1 VYSYL
6 VRHGRLHHRLLLA
19 ALLIGTFAALLG
31 SPAGA
36 LAVPLPCD
44 VDCPSPTPQYALHI
58 TVTGYG
64 SVSDGQTTLC
74 TQNTSCTLHY
84 DAGTDLTLVANPVSG
99 FTFTGWSGD
108 CSGTG
113 NCSATMTQDRT
124 VTASFADLTPP
135 AAPTIGSP
143 TDGQVIQSAN
153 GGSTSVSFTDSSSDA
168 THFLC
173 RMDVNVSSGATLC
186 TSGWGTGDL
195 STGTHTVYVW
205 ATDPSDNISS
215 PASRSFKVVNLPDT
229 TLGGT
234 PAAGSLTSSTATAFS
249 YTSPTGTS
257 YECTLDGTIVPC
269 SPNLG
274 PVGDGGHA
282 LSVRAGISPFGDNVV
297 YFDPTP
303 ATRSW
308 SVDSVAPT
316 ASISSG
322 RSQGESTTASDA
334 DFRFTTVDPA
344 PGTAL
349 TIECSLD
356 DAAFGPCPGPAADE
370 AAYAGLPVGQ
380 HTFRVRA
387 TDAAGNASAVASR
400 AWTVASA
407 SSGTPDTSGS
417 GGSTP
422 EPTGTTPGAG
432 DAGGTAD
439 AGGSPPPAA
448 GGGGT
453 TSTPTPAALKCV
465 VPKLIGLTLAN
476 AKKAL
481 AKAHCGVGRIAK
493 KAAKAKRG
501 GKKPKRGTVIAQ
513 SPAAGT
519 KKPAGSKVAI
529 TLAK

>member
-1 VYSYL
+1 M
-6 VRHGRLHHRLLLA
+6 
-19 ALLIGTFAALLG
+19 
-31 SPAGA
+31 
-36 LAVPLPCD
+36 AVPLPCD
-44 VDCPSPTPQYALHI
+44 VDCPPPPTPQYTLHI

-84 DAGTDLTLVANPVSG
+84 DAGTDLTLVGNPVSG
-99 FTFTGWSGD
+99 ETFTGWSGD

-113 NCSATMTQDRT
+113 NCAVTMTQDHT
-124 VTASFADLTPP
+124 VAASFADLTPP

-153 GGSTSVSFTDSSSDA
+153 DGSTSVSFTDSDSDA

-173 RMDVNVSSGATLC
+173 RMDVNSSSGAPLC
-186 TSGWGTGDL
+186 TSGWATGAL
-195 STGTHTVYVW
+195 STGTHTAYVW
-205 ATDPSDNISS
+205 ATDLSDNISS

-229 TLGGT
+229 TIGGT
-234 PAAGSLTSSTATAFS
+234 PAAGSLAGSTATAFS

-257 YECTLDGTIVPC
+257 YECTLDGTNIPC

-274 PVGDGGHA
+274 PVGEGGHS

-308 SVDSVAPT
+308 TVDSVAPT

-322 RSQGESTTASDA
+322 RAQGESTTASDA
-334 DFRFTTVDPA
+334 DFHFTTVDPA

-387 TDAAGNASAVASR
+387 TDAAGNVSAVASR

-417 GGSTP
+417 GGSNPAPTGSDGTAP
-422 EPTGTTPGAG
+422 APTGTTPG
-432 DAGGTAD
+432 TAD
-439 AGGSPPPAA
+439 AGGATPPPAA
-448 GGGGT
+448 GGT

-465 VPKLIGLTLAN
+465 VPKLIGLSLAQ

-493 KAAKAKRG
+493 KAAKAKKG

-519 KKPAGSKVAI
+519 KKPAGSKVAL